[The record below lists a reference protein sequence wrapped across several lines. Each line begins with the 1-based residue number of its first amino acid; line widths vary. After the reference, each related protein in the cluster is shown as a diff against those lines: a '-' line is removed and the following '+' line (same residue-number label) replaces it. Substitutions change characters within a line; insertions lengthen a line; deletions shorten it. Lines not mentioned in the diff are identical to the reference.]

1 MTGSTGRRAVPVKAW
16 AGAGIC
22 LALLGACAAWF
33 LLGSETSPP
42 CNGLAENASVQK
54 SVGAAVHPGISCAAL
69 GEAIVKATAGS
80 QPGRHTQAQ
89 AQAMK
94 DVVFA
99 LGWVQSQKIELD
111 PALRVPLATA
121 LADYAPD
128 VHEMLA
134 GLDNEYTANA
144 GDNKPPWEAGGT
156 YRLSV
161 WNDVLTKTLRAVAV
175 DPQAYALLR
184 MAETRTAAGLLAA
197 VPADASGIEL
207 SLQPTK
213 NARALG
219 ILDGIADAATG
230 PDGQQAQKWRD
241 TVFDRLLKE
250 QATPAGHQTDPAGHL
265 TATWLQ
271 ELKDTPD
278 KERPERVRA
287 QGHDM
292 ARTWAE
298 ARNMEQQIRQGLLA
312 DVERSALM
320 AHREMKP

>member
-1 MTGSTGRRAVPVKAW
+1 MMGSTRRRAVPVQAW
-16 AGAGIC
+16 AAAGVC
-22 LALLGACAAWF
+22 LALLGAVAAWF
-33 LLGSETSPP
+33 LLGRETSPP

-94 DVVFA
+94 DVIFA
-99 LGWVQSQKIELD
+99 LGWGQSQKIELD

-134 GLDNEYTANA
+134 GLDNEYIVNA
-144 GDNKPPWEAGGT
+144 GDNKAPWEAGGT
-156 YRLSV
+156 YHLSV
-161 WNDVLTKTLRAVAV
+161 WNSVLTKTLRAVAV

-184 MAETRTAAGLLAA
+184 MAETHTVAGRLAA
-197 VPADASGIEL
+197 VPADATGVDL

-219 ILDGIADAATG
+219 ILDGIADAAV
-230 PDGQQAQKWRD
+230 GQDAQAARKWHAA
-241 TVFDRLLKE
+241 VFDRLLTE
-250 QATPAGHQTDPAGHL
+250 QADQAEPAGRL

-271 ELKDTPD
+271 ELKNTPD
-278 KERPERVRA
+278 KQRAERLHT
-287 QGHDM
+287 QGLDM
-292 ARTWAE
+292 ARTWAQTRTMDE
-298 ARNMEQQIRQGLLA
+298 PTRQDLLTKVENSARN
-312 DVERSALM
+312 
-320 AHREMKP
+320 AHEEVKH

>member
-1 MTGSTGRRAVPVKAW
+1 MTGSTERRAVPVKAW

-22 LALLGACAAWF
+22 LALLGAFGTWF
-33 LLGSETSPP
+33 LLGHETSPP
-42 CNGLAENASVQK
+42 CNGLAENESVRK

-80 QPGRHTQAQ
+80 PPGRHTQAQ

-99 LGWVQSQKIELD
+99 LGWVQSQEIEID

-134 GLDNEYTANA
+134 GLDNEYIVNA
-144 GDNKPPWEAGGT
+144 GDNKSPWEADGT
-156 YRLSV
+156 YHLSV
-161 WNDVLTKTLRAVAV
+161 WNNVLTKTLRAVAV

-184 MAETRTAAGLLAA
+184 MAETHTAAAQLAA
-197 VPADASGIEL
+197 VPADATGVDL

-219 ILDGIADAATG
+219 VLDGIAETARGKDAG
-230 PDGQQAQKWRD
+230 PARTWD
-241 TVFDRLLKE
+241 TAVHEGLLDE
-250 QATPAGHQTDPAGHL
+250 ETHRADPSTPVGRL

-271 ELKDTPD
+271 ELKNTPEPARA
-278 KERPERVRA
+278 ERLRS
-287 QGHDM
+287 QGLDM
-292 ARTWAE
+292 ARTWAQTRGMAE
-298 ARNMEQQIRQGLLA
+298 PTRTDLLA
-312 DVERSALM
+312 EVESSAHH
-320 AHREMKP
+320 AHREAKL

>member
-1 MTGSTGRRAVPVKAW
+1 MTGSTGRRGAPVKAW
-16 AGAGIC
+16 VGAGIC
-22 LALLGACAAWF
+22 LALLGAFGTWF
-33 LLGSETSPP
+33 LLGRETSPP

-94 DVVFA
+94 DVIFA

-121 LADYAPD
+121 LAGYAPD

-134 GLDNEYTANA
+134 GLDNEYVVNA
-144 GDNKPPWEAGGT
+144 GDNKSPWEAEGT
-156 YRLSV
+156 YHLSV
-161 WNDVLTKTLRAVAV
+161 WNNVLTKTLRAVAV
-175 DPQAYALLR
+175 NPQAYALLR
-184 MAETRTAAGLLAA
+184 MAETHTAAGQLAA
-197 VPADASGIEL
+197 VPADATGVDL

-219 ILDGIADAATG
+219 ILDGIADAAV
-230 PDGQQAQKWRD
+230 GQDAQEARKWHT
-241 TVFDRLLKE
+241 TVFDCLLTE
-250 QATPAGHQTDPAGHL
+250 QADQAEPAGRL

-271 ELKDTPD
+271 ALRNTP
-278 KERPERVRA
+278 EGQRPERLRA
-287 QGHDM
+287 QGLDM
-292 ARTWAE
+292 ARTWAQTRSMDE
-298 ARNMEQQIRQGLLA
+298 PTRQDLLTKVENSARN
-312 DVERSALM
+312 
-320 AHREMKP
+320 AHEEVKH

>member
-16 AGAGIC
+16 TGAVVC
-22 LALLGACAAWF
+22 LALLGAVGAWF
-33 LLGSETSPP
+33 LLGRETPP
-42 CNGLAENASVQK
+42 ACNGLAENASVRK

-80 QPGRHTQAQ
+80 RPGRHTQAQ

-99 LGWVQSQKIELD
+99 LGWVPSQKIELD

-134 GLDNEYTANA
+134 GFDHAYTVNA
-144 GDNKPPWEAGGT
+144 GDNKPPWEAEGT
-156 YRLSV
+156 YHLSV
-161 WNDVLTKTLRAVAV
+161 WNDALTKTVRAVAV
-175 DPQAYALLR
+175 DPRAYALLR
-184 MAETRTAAGLLAA
+184 MAETRTAAGQLAA
-197 VPADASGIEL
+197 VPPDATGVDL

-219 ILDGIADAATG
+219 VLDGIADTATSRDAQAAR
-230 PDGQQAQKWRD
+230 KWHA
-241 TVFDRLLKE
+241 TVFELLIDEKVDQAEPAARLI
-250 QATPAGHQTDPAGHL
+250 TV
-265 TATWLQ
+265 WLQ
-271 ELKDTPD
+271 ELKSTPEEQRA
-278 KERPERVRA
+278 ERLRA
-287 QGHDM
+287 QGLDM

-298 ARNMEQQIRQGLLA
+298 ARNMDEPTRQDLLA
-312 DVERSALM
+312 KVEKSAHG
-320 AHREMKP
+320 AHQEIKH

>member
-1 MTGSTGRRAVPVKAW
+1 MGTSMTGSRGRRAVPVRAW
-16 AGAGIC
+16 AGAVVC
-22 LALLGACAAWF
+22 LALLGTFGAWF
-33 LLGSETSPP
+33 LLRRETPPP

-99 LGWVQSQKIELD
+99 LGWGQSQKIQLD

-134 GLDNEYTANA
+134 GFDNEYIVNA
-144 GDNKPPWEAGGT
+144 GDNKPPWEAEGT
-156 YRLSV
+156 YHLSV
-161 WNDVLTKTLRAVAV
+161 WNSVLTKTLRAVAV
-175 DPQAYALLR
+175 DPRAYALLR
-184 MAETRTAAGLLAA
+184 MAETHTAAGRLAA
-197 VPADASGIEL
+197 VPADATGVDL

-219 ILDGIADAATG
+219 ILDGLSDTYTR
-230 PDGQQAQKWRD
+230 DGAWR
-241 TVFDRLLKE
+241 TAVRDRLLRE
-250 QATPAGHQTDPAGHL
+250 PAAQDTYQEDPAAYL

-271 ELKDTPD
+271 GLRNTPEAELAN
-278 KERPERVRA
+278 RLRA
-287 QGHDM
+287 QGVDI
-292 ARTWAE
+292 ARAWTQ
-298 ARNMEQQIRQGLLA
+298 ARNTDESTRQALIA
-312 DVERSALM
+312 EVDQSAQS
-320 AHREMKP
+320 AYREAKS